1 MKVQM
6 QGQSLVLTAVS
17 SFDACQILECG
28 QCFRFEKLDEN
39 HYKIIALGKVLEI
52 RQENDIITLS
62 PCTVGEFETLWKN
75 YFDLNRDYD
84 LVKKTI
90 SHNDGVMEAA
100 IAHAPGI
107 RVLNQEF
114 WEMIISFIIS
124 QNNRIPMIKK
134 VIENISRQY
143 GTPIDGGF
151 AFPKAHRLDE
161 ASIDDLML
169 LKTGFRAK
177 YIKDAVTKS
186 LMGQLDEAS
195 IKALPTPEARKQL
208 TSVYGIGDKVADCV
222 MLFGM
227 GRTDVFPADVW
238 IKRVISHLYYNGHDI
253 PLKELQAFAADK
265 WGENAGLAQQYLFHY
280 ARLNKIGA

>member
-1 MKVQM
+1 MKIEAL
-6 QGQSLVLTAVS
+6 GSSLILSGITG
-17 SFDACQILECG
+17 FEICQILECG
-28 QCFRFEKLDEN
+28 QCFRFEKLEEN
-39 HYKIIALGKVLEI
+39 HYRITAFRKILEI
-52 RQENDIITLS
+52 KQESDTVTLS
-62 PCTVGEFETLWKN
+62 PCTYEEFEALWKN

-84 LVKKTI
+84 KVKGII
-90 SHNDGVMEAA
+90 SQNDSFMEAA

-114 WEMIISFIIS
+114 WEMIISFIVS

-134 VIENISRQY
+134 VIENLSQAY
-143 GTPIDGGF
+143 GTPIEGGF
-151 AFPKAHRLDE
+151 AFPEDHQLAG
-161 ASIDDLML
+161 ASIDELML

-177 YIKDAVTKS
+177 YIKDAVSRS
-186 LMGQLDEAS
+186 LAGQLKEDS
-195 IKALPTPEARKQL
+195 IKALPSSEARKQL

-238 IKRVISHLYYNGHDI
+238 IKRVISQLYYGGADI
-253 PLKELQAFAADK
+253 PLKELQTFAADK

-280 ARLNKIGA
+280 ARLNKIGT

>member
-1 MKVQM
+1 MKVEPY
-6 QGQSLVLTAVS
+6 GNNLVLTGVT
-17 SFDACQILECG
+17 SFDICQILECG
-28 QCFRFEKLDEN
+28 QCFRFEKLGES
-39 HYKIIALGKVLEI
+39 HYRIIALGKLLEI
-52 RQENDIITLS
+52 KQEGDVITLS
-62 PCTVGEFETLWKN
+62 PCSAHEFETLWKN

-84 LVKKTI
+84 KVKEII
-90 SHNDGVMEAA
+90 SIDDPVMEAC
-100 IAHAPGI
+100 IDHAPGI

-114 WEMIISFIIS
+114 WEMVISFIIS

-134 VIENISRQY
+134 VIENISRSY
-143 GTPIDGGF
+143 GTEIEGGF
-151 AFPKAHRLDE
+151 AFPEAHQLADV
-161 ASIDDLML
+161 SIEDLML

-186 LMGQLDEAS
+186 LQGQLDEDF
-195 IKALPTPEARKQL
+195 IKPLPTPEARKQL

-238 IKRVISHLYYNGHDI
+238 IKRVISHLYYNGQDI
-253 PLKELQAFAADK
+253 PLKELQAFAASK

-280 ARLNKIGA
+280 ARLNKIGT